1 MSEGPW
7 PWRSLGAE
15 ARGEE
20 LEKQKGPVLSGRPA
34 RLGPSAATG
43 REWGAVTP

>member
-1 MSEGPW
+1 MEVPGT
-7 PWRSLGAE
+7 E

-20 LEKQKGPVLSGRPA
+20 LEKQRGPVLSGRPA
-34 RLGPSAATG
+34 WLGPLAATG